1 MDSVRIAYHNSDP
14 YFTVFKI
21 PHWRAVLYKFLSV
34 TFWGSLP
41 STIQRR
47 VSSLYAR
54 VYDKPVTKYII
65 APYIRFYYSDP
76 NYLDKFYPPE
86 GKSDFDSFQDFF
98 IRRFKKLPINRS
110 PWVWPCEGLLCDLGS
125 VSEFGITR
133 VKSDLR
139 TVETIFGVAKGSIP
153 ETYSFTNVFLHNKN
167 YHRIHAPVSGTITR
181 IQHIPGDLIILRPW
195 IYKHNPSLPA
205 FRNERYNIDVTDD
218 KGRIWYMSVV
228 GGPAVGT
235 IKLANSISVGNSVEK
250 LDELALF
257 FLGSTCCMAAPE
269 IPRYHSKNTFVEVGT
284 TY

>member
-1 MDSVRIAYHNSDP
+1 MDSTGIAYHNSDP

-21 PHWRAVLYKFLSV
+21 PQWRADLYKFLSV
-34 TFWGSLP
+34 TLWGSFP
-41 STIQRR
+41 SAIQRS
-47 VSSLYAR
+47 VSSLYAG
-54 VYDKPVTKYII
+54 VYDKPITKYII
-65 APYIRFYYSDP
+65 APYIRYYYSDP

-86 GKSDFDSFQDFF
+86 GKSDFGSFQDFF
-98 IRRFKKLPINRS
+98 IRRFKKLPKNNS
-110 PWVWPCEGLLCDLGS
+110 PWVWPCEGLLCDMGNVYDLGT
-125 VSEFGITR
+125 TR

-167 YHRIHAPVSGTITR
+167 YHRIHAPISGTITR

-205 FRNERYNIDVTDD
+205 LRNERYNIDVTDD

-235 IKLANSISVGNSVEK
+235 IKLSNSITVGKSVEK

-257 FLGSTCCMAAPE
+257 YLGSTCCMAAPE
-269 IPRYHSKNTFVEVGT
+269 TPRYHSKNTFVEVGR